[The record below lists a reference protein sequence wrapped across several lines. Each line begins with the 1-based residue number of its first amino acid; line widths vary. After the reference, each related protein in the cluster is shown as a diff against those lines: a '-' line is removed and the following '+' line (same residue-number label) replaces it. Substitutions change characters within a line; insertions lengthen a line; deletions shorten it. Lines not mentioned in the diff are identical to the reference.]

1 MKKLAV
7 QAFAKAGAGLLLC
20 ALLLFG
26 SAGTLHWAGA
36 WRFLAALFLPMV
48 VVGAVLL
55 CKAPELL
62 KKRLNAKEEQAT
74 QKGVILVSALL
85 FAADFVLCGLDYRFG
100 WSALPGWLGWAAV
113 AAFLL
118 GYALYGEVLRENAW
132 LSRTV
137 EVQQDQQVVDTG
149 LYGMVRH
156 PMYAATVM
164 LFLSMP
170 LILGSL
176 WGFVLLLAYPA
187 VLVPRI
193 LNEET
198 VLKEGLPGYEAY
210 MKEVR
215 WRLIPFVW

>member
-26 SAGTLHWAGA
+26 PAGTLHWVGA

-48 VVGAVLL
+48 VVG
-55 CKAPELL
+55 
-62 KKRLNAKEEQAT
+62 
-74 QKGVILVSALL
+74 
-85 FAADFVLCGLDYRFG
+85 
-100 WSALPGWLGWAAV
+100 
-113 AAFLL
+113 
-118 GYALYGEVLRENAW
+118 
-132 LSRTV
+132 
-137 EVQQDQQVVDTG
+137 
-149 LYGMVRH
+149 
-156 PMYAATVM
+156 
-164 LFLSMP
+164 
-170 LILGSL
+170 
-176 WGFVLLLAYPA
+176 VLLLAYPA

-210 MKEVR
+210 MKKIR